1 MSNGHTKILNFQA
14 QKLIEF
20 SAADVRS
27 LSTRREGS
35 ISISLKMSENVL
47 WSFNSVQIGMLRVG
61 PFSSG
66 VAEVRRKSRAI
77 FGLENV
83 SFCTPLW
90 KLYRG
95 HLRSVDQW
103 KLSIWVRGVRQLV
116 KIAAYVWGHNLH
128 IDYMQFGFNL
138 WTFSLLCIFF
148 FFEIPNRPLVILRR
162 ISANPWPKLALL

>member
-90 KLYRG
+90 KLYRVI
-95 HLRSVDQW
+95 SE
-103 KLSIWVRGVRQLV
+103 
-116 KIAAYVWGHNLH
+116 VWTNGNS
-128 IDYMQFGFNL
+128 QFEFEEFDN
-138 WTFSLLCIFF
+138 WSKSLLMFEDIICILTICNLVSIYEHFHCSVFF
-148 FFEIPNRPLVILRR
+148 LLRNSEPTVGHPSPNFC
-162 ISANPWPKLALL
+162 